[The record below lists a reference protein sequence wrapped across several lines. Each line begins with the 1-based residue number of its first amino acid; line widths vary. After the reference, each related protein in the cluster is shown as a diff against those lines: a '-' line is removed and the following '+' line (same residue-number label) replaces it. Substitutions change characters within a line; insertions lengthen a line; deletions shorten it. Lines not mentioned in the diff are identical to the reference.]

1 VSRRPLVLSRRRR
14 WLLGRPL
21 DEPTLLFLSGQAVSV
36 LGDGLAV
43 LAIPLMVLDLTR
55 NPLLS
60 GLSAASVTVGY
71 LLVGLPAGVLV
82 DRMDAWRVL
91 VAMDVAR
98 ALLFAALY
106 ALSVAGVLSAW
117 LLLVLALAAGAC
129 AVFFESA
136 LVVVV
141 KDLFAVSG
149 LMSANSAL
157 ELASQVSLIAGPAIV
172 GLLAAAGGLNL
183 ALLADA
189 LTFAVSVAS
198 LVTGSRN
205 RPGSAG
211 GRRPG
216 FRRSGRAGPVG
227 RAWPEFAA
235 SLREGLRYLLTA
247 RTLLVLTAVQV
258 VVNLCLSVEKLII
271 YDARETLGLS
281 SPLVGV
287 VVAAG
292 GAGGLARSAPRPW
305 PAGQARCAW
314 YC

>member
-1 VSRRPLVLSRRRR
+1 
-14 WLLGRPL
+14 
-21 DEPTLLFLSGQAVSV
+21 
-36 LGDGLAV
+36 
-43 LAIPLMVLDLTR
+43 
-55 NPLLS
+55 
-60 GLSAASVTVGY
+60 
-71 LLVGLPAGVLV
+71 
-82 DRMDAWRVL
+82 MDAWRVL

-106 ALSVAGVLSAW
+106 ALSVAGVLPVW

-216 FRRSGRAGPVG
+216 FLRSGRAGPVG

-247 RTLLVLTAVQV
+247 RTLLILTAVQV

-281 SPLVGV
+281 PPLVGV

-292 GAGGLARSAPRPW
+292 GAGGLAGALGAAPLARWAGEMRLVLLAISAAGVAVASLFLAVDPLGVVAAGAATEALGGNPRPVFLV
-305 PAGQARCAW
+305 AGVTVVMAAAAGWAGGLRAAGGHPVRRRRDRA
-314 YC
+314 